1 MKYNNALP
9 CLEIDV
15 KLTEG
20 TAEFCQVSITSPGNG
35 DLFQMIFLSLYFAL
49 HFTTRDGKYSN

>member
-1 MKYNNALP
+1 MKDNNALP

-49 HFTTRDGKYSN
+49 HFTT